1 VPNDRIAT
9 AIAIVITIVWTL
21 SLVLDAVW
29 AKYDP
34 PGTVHALMM
43 AVAGWAFGQRYL
55 TRRSAPEDPKEKE

>member
-9 AIAIVITIVWTL
+9 IIALVITIVWTL

-29 AKYDP
+29 SKYDP

-55 TRRSAPEDPKEKE
+55 GKRNDGNKDEE